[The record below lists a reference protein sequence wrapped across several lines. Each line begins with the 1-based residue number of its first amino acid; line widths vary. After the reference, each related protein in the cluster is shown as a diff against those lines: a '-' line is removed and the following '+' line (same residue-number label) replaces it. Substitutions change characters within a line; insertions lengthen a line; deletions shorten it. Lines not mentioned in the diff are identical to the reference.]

1 MEILDIDVFKKGA
14 NCAIMPP
21 PSKSVSNRALMLA
34 ALSKKTLCLKNI
46 LKSRDT
52 AIFIDCLKN
61 LGFKICE
68 EEKSSVNISQGTV
81 PSFAKLFVG
90 NAGTAARFITAFC
103 ALQPNSTFEF
113 DSDKE
118 MYKRPMGGLIKA
130 LISQGIKFEFLK
142 EEFCF
147 PFKMHTCELAGG
159 LIKVDAKE
167 SSQILSGLLMIL
179 PYIKNPAKIEL
190 QDTLVSEPFIDMTLS
205 MMREFGH
212 DIEKN
217 KNIFS
222 LKSASKEISFNEYTI
237 EPDATAASYIVA
249 LGAIHDGAVLV
260 KNFKKAKLQ
269 GDSKFVDFLAK
280 KNLIKYAYVGDDLLV
295 SKGAFEKKNLQFN
308 FNDISDTFLTL
319 AAIAPKLECEIFIE
333 GIAHTRKQECDRVSA
348 ATKELSKICE
358 EVFEEEDS
366 IKIIPN
372 KKFSFKEKIEIQTY
386 KDHRL
391 AMSFAILGTCNIN
404 NGAPWMSII
413 DPKCCSKTW
422 SDFFKI
428 LNLARMNSEIFK
440 VVAIDGG
447 AAVGKS
453 SVSKACAST
462 LGYMHVDTGSHYRSL
477 AYALIKNN
485 LGDASESE
493 VANFLRTINIDAS
506 LVGNQARMRINSEL
520 IEDALI
526 RTEEVNSKVSV
537 FAAMPSVREFLKNYQ
552 RSMREFAIQNNF
564 AGAIIEGRDIGSI
577 IFPDAN
583 IRIFL
588 DADAQT
594 REMRRSKQGISD
606 SIAKRD
612 NLDLTRKT
620 APLVCPQGAELI
632 DTSHLTIDEVISK
645 TIALILEAK

>member
-14 NCAIMPP
+14 NCAITPP
-21 PSKSVSNRALMLA
+21 PSKSVSNRALMLC
-34 ALSKKTLCLKNI
+34 ALSKKDLVLKNI

-68 EEKSSVNISQGTV
+68 ENNEVKISQETI
-81 PSFAKLFVG
+81 PSSAKLFVG

-103 ALQPNSTFEF
+103 ALHPNSTFEF

-118 MYKRPMGGLIKA
+118 MYKRPMGGLIRA

-147 PFKMHTCELAGG
+147 PFKMHTCELKGG

-179 PYIKNPAKIEL
+179 PYIKNPAQIEL
-190 QDTLVSEPFIDMTLS
+190 QDSLVSKPFIDMTLS
-205 MMREFGH
+205 MMNEFGH
-212 DIEKN
+212 DIVKD

-222 LKSASKEISFNEYTI
+222 LKSASKEILFDEYTI
-237 EPDATAASYIVA
+237 EPDATAASYIIA
-249 LGAIHDGAVLV
+249 LGAIHAGAVLV
-260 KNFKKAKLQ
+260 KNFKKAILQ
-269 GDSKFVDFLAK
+269 GDSKFVDFLSG
-280 KNLIKYAYVGDDLLV
+280 KNLIKYAFVDDDLLV
-295 SKGAFEKKNLQFN
+295 TRGDFEKRSLHFD

-319 AAIAPKLECEIFIE
+319 AAITPKLECEVFIE

-348 ATKELSKICE
+348 VASELKKLCAK
-358 EVFEEEDS
+358 VFEEEDS
-366 IKIIPN
+366 IRIIPF
-372 KKFSFKEKIEIQTY
+372 KEFSFKKKIEIQTY

-391 AMSFAILGTCNIN
+391 AMSFAILGTCNLN
-404 NGAPWMSII
+404 NGAPWLSII
-413 DPKCCSKTW
+413 DPKCCAKTW
-422 SDFFKI
+422 SDFFET
-428 LNLARMNSEIFK
+428 LNSARMNSENFK

-453 SVSKACAST
+453 SVSKASASA
-462 LGYMHVDTGSHYRSL
+462 LGFMHVDTGSHYRSL

-485 LGDASESE
+485 LGQAGEIE
-493 VANFLRTINIDAS
+493 VKNFLATINIDAT
-506 LVGNQARMRINSEL
+506 LIGNQARMRINSEL
-520 IEDALI
+520 IEDDLI

-537 FAAMPSVREFLKNYQ
+537 FAAMPCVREFLKNYQ
-552 RSMREFAIQNNF
+552 RSMREFAMQNNF
-564 AGAIIEGRDIGSI
+564 AGTIIEGRDIGSI

-583 IRIFL
+583 VRIFL

-612 NLDLTRKT
+612 NLDLTRKV
-620 APLVCPQGAELI
+620 APLVCPEGAVLI
-632 DTSHLTIDEVISK
+632 DTSHLTIEEVINK
-645 TIALILEAK
+645 TIALIVEAK